1 MKKSSILLIFLLSV
15 LLFSCTKESFSLSSS
30 ILYRNI
36 TVTDDMKEEEAV
48 LRLSLSSEKDDESYT
63 FLLVSP
69 SGELRWEGKLVKR
82 DGRYYSPALGI
93 TRGARFEE
101 GDYSLYIYSASG
113 TTLSV
118 TVPLQK
124 EEGDYTLSN
133 AMRKNDASVI
143 YYDREGFVVGED
155 EESDFA
161 VVTYSDRY
169 SNRITLR
176 VEFNT

>member
-1 MKKSSILLIFLLSV
+1 MKKSSILIFLLSL

-30 ILYRNI
+30 LLYRNI
-36 TVTDDMKEEEAV
+36 SVSDGMREEEAV
-48 LRLSLSSEKDDESYT
+48 LSLSLSSAKDDESYS

-69 SGELRWEGKLVKR
+69 SGELRWEGGLVKR
-82 DGRYYSPALGI
+82 DGLYYSDALGL

-101 GDYSLYIYSASG
+101 GEYSLYIYSSSG

-118 TVPLQK
+118 TVPLRK
-124 EEGDYTLSN
+124 EEGDYTFESAL
-133 AMRKNDASVI
+133 RKDDVSVV

>member
-1 MKKSSILLIFLLSV
+1 
-15 LLFSCTKESFSLSSS
+15 
-30 ILYRNI
+30 
-36 TVTDDMKEEEAV
+36 MKEEEAV

-133 AMRKNDASVI
+133 AMRKNDASVV